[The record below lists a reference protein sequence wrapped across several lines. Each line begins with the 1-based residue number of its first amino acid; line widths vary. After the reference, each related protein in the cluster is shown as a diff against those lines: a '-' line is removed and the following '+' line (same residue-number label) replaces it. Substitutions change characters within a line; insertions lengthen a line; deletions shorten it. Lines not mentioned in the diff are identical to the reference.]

1 MTHEHKLFFS
11 LLGVFLSLVM
21 KSFFCLFFDFLF
33 VFCFLGEVE
42 VLGRGDD
49 TFTTVMMRM
58 RMRMMRM
65 ISSRRCFCCSPNSSS
80 SSLPQKNTKFVVRR
94 RIQTTTRAEKEK
106 AEKAFTKGEEEE
118 EEEEEANDNNNIIRN
133 GPPPP
138 PPHHHR
144 LRIHEGRHAF
154 ETKTAKEMQRLFL
167 HSLRRGGAKENN
179 EEETM
184 VSRDIVVKLS
194 GTGKAP
200 KQKKPEFK
208 KSEFRPVLI
217 KNELKVQLIRFT
229 ETQSFTKN
237 FAVHDEEV
245 EGILE
250 DVVANGGYGNWRV
263 DMRDE
268 TAYDIRVTKSGDA
281 FVSRSKKSRSS
292 LEGESS
298 RSNDD
303 DDDESKKTNGADSTK
318 RLINTTRK
326 NASFLANDR
335 EKKRLMRADD
345 PFLVQVGVSTKD
357 GKIKAA
363 KRNKYKQVEEF
374 LHHLEAS
381 LPVASDEE
389 YTSAK
394 KPLNIVDLGCGNAYL
409 TFATYSFL
417 KNTKS
422 MDTNVV
428 GVDVK
433 RQSKEHNE
441 AVAKELGWERDVSFV
456 QGTIEQAEIPGS
468 ENVDVCIALH
478 ACDTATDQ
486 SLVRAVRWK
495 TKLILASPCCHH
507 DLHVR
512 IKKSVT
518 SSSSS
523 SSSSVL
529 LAPMTSIAR
538 HGILYERTIDNV
550 TDAWRALVLRILGYK
565 VDVVEFI
572 GGEHTARNTLIRAR
586 YTGAKATKELWDEHD
601 AMVSSFGCESYLTE
615 ALKKELE
622 SRRISVT

>member
-1 MTHEHKLFFS
+1 M
-11 LLGVFLSLVM
+11 
-21 KSFFCLFFDFLF
+21 
-33 VFCFLGEVE
+33 
-42 VLGRGDD
+42 RRRD
-49 TFTTVMMRM
+49 TFHETMRMMRM
-58 RMRMMRM
+58 MMRM
-65 ISSRRCFCCSPNSSS
+65 ISSRRCFYCSPSS
-80 SSLPQKNTKFVVRR
+80 SSLPQKNKKFVVRR
-94 RIQTTTRAEKEK
+94 RRRTTTTTTRAAEK
-106 AEKAFTKGEEEE
+106 AEKAFAGEE
-118 EEEEEANDNNNIIRN
+118 EEEEEANNNISN

-138 PPHHHR
+138 QHQ

-167 HSLRRGGAKENN
+167 HSLRRGGVKEND
-179 EEETM
+179 EEERTM
-184 VSRDIVVKLS
+184 TSRDVYVVKLS

-292 LEGESS
+292 VEEESS

-303 DDDESKKTNGADSTK
+303 EDESKKTNGADSTK

-363 KRNKYKQVEEF
+363 KRGKYKQVEEF

>member
-1 MTHEHKLFFS
+1 M
-11 LLGVFLSLVM
+11 
-21 KSFFCLFFDFLF
+21 
-33 VFCFLGEVE
+33 
-42 VLGRGDD
+42 
-49 TFTTVMMRM
+49 
-58 RMRMMRM
+58 
-65 ISSRRCFCCSPNSSS
+65 
-80 SSLPQKNTKFVVRR
+80 VRR
-94 RIQTTTRAEKEK
+94 RTTIQTTTTRAAEK
-106 AEKAFTKGEEEE
+106 AEKAFTGEEFK
-118 EEEEEANDNNNIIRN
+118 EEEANNNMSN
-133 GPPPP
+133 GP

-167 HSLRRGGAKENN
+167 HSLRRGGVKENN

-292 LEGESS
+292 VEEESS

-303 DDDESKKTNGADSTK
+303 EDESKKTNGADSTK

-363 KRNKYKQVEEF
+363 KRDKYKQVEEF

-456 QGTIEQAEIPGS
+456 QGTIEQAEIPGF

>member
-1 MTHEHKLFFS
+1 MT
-11 LLGVFLSLVM
+11 M
-21 KSFFCLFFDFLF
+21 
-33 VFCFLGEVE
+33 
-42 VLGRGDD
+42 
-49 TFTTVMMRM
+49 TRM
-58 RMRMMRM
+58 R
-65 ISSRRCFCCSPNSSS
+65 RCCFYCSPSSS
-80 SSLPQKNTKFVVRR
+80 SISSSPQKNKKFVVRR
-94 RIQTTTRAEKEK
+94 RTTTTRAAA
-106 AEKAFTKGEEEE
+106 AEKAATG
-118 EEEEEANDNNNIIRN
+118 EEEEEANNNIN
-133 GPPPP
+133 G
-138 PPHHHR
+138 PHHHQ

-167 HSLRRGGAKENN
+167 HSLRRGVKGEH
-179 EEETM
+179 EEMMPHDDDDAE
-184 VSRDIVVKLS
+184 DIVVKLS

-217 KNELKVQLIRFT
+217 KNELKVQLVRFT

-281 FVSRSKKSRSS
+281 FVSRSKKSRNS

-298 RSNDD
+298 RSND

-363 KRNKYKQVEEF
+363 KRDKYKQVEEF

-518 SSSSS
+518 SSSS
-523 SSSSVL
+523 VL

>member
-1 MTHEHKLFFS
+1 M
-11 LLGVFLSLVM
+11 
-21 KSFFCLFFDFLF
+21 
-33 VFCFLGEVE
+33 E

-49 TFTTVMMRM
+49 TFTTTTMMM
-58 RMRMMRM
+58 MMMMMMRM
-65 ISSRRCFCCSPNSSS
+65 ISSRRCFYCSPNSSSS

-94 RIQTTTRAEKEK
+94 RTTTTTTTRAEKEK

-167 HSLRRGGAKENN
+167 HSLRRGGVKENN
-179 EEETM
+179 EEERTM
-184 VSRDIVVKLS
+184 TSRDVYVVKLS

-292 LEGESS
+292 VEEESS

-303 DDDESKKTNGADSTK
+303 EDESKKTNGADSTK

-363 KRNKYKQVEEF
+363 KRGKYKQVEEF

-523 SSSSVL
+523 SSSSSVL

>member
-1 MTHEHKLFFS
+1 
-11 LLGVFLSLVM
+11 M
-21 KSFFCLFFDFLF
+21 KSFVCFVCFFDFLSLFCFFVCFF
-33 VFCFLGEVE
+33 VFVGEVE
-42 VLGRGDD
+42 VGTRKRH
-49 TFTTVMMRM
+49 TMTMTRM
-58 RMRMMRM
+58 R
-65 ISSRRCFCCSPNSSS
+65 RCCFYCSPSSS
-80 SSLPQKNTKFVVRR
+80 SISSSPQKNKKFVVRR
-94 RIQTTTRAEKEK
+94 RTTTTRAAA
-106 AEKAFTKGEEEE
+106 AEKAATG
-118 EEEEEANDNNNIIRN
+118 EEEEEANNNIN
-133 GPPPP
+133 G
-138 PPHHHR
+138 PHHHQ

-167 HSLRRGGAKENN
+167 HSLRRGVKGEH
-179 EEETM
+179 EEMMPHDDDDAE
-184 VSRDIVVKLS
+184 DIVVKLS

-217 KNELKVQLIRFT
+217 KNELKVQLVRFT

-263 DMRDE
+263 DMRDD

-303 DDDESKKTNGADSTK
+303 EDESKKTNGADSTK

-363 KRNKYKQVEEF
+363 KRDKYKQVEEF

-441 AVAKELGWERDVSFV
+441 SVAKELGWERDVSFV

-518 SSSSS
+518 

>member
-1 MTHEHKLFFS
+1 MIFLF
-11 LLGVFLSLVM
+11 VFLV
-21 KSFFCLFFDFLF
+21 FFCLFFLFFLVCFLF
-33 VFCFLGEVE
+33 FVGEVE
-42 VLGRGDD
+42 EEE
-49 TFTTVMMRM
+49 TTLFWTTMRMMMRM
-58 RMRMMRM
+58 MMMRS
-65 ISSRRCFCCSPNSSS
+65 SSRRCFSCSPSSS
-80 SSLPQKNTKFVVRR
+80 SSSSISPQKHEKFMVRR
-94 RIQTTTRAEKEK
+94 RRTTTTTTRA
-106 AEKAFTKGEEEE
+106 AEKALTGDE
-118 EEEEEANDNNNIIRN
+118 EEEEEANNNIN
-133 GPPPP
+133 GPHH
-138 PPHHHR
+138 HHHR

-167 HSLRRGGAKENN
+167 HSLRRGGVKENN
-179 EEETM
+179 EEERTM
-184 VSRDIVVKLS
+184 TSRDIYVVKLS

-292 LEGESS
+292 VEEESS

-303 DDDESKKTNGADSTK
+303 EDESKKTNGADSTK

-363 KRNKYKQVEEF
+363 KRDKYKQVEEF

-523 SSSSVL
+523 SSSVL

>member
-1 MTHEHKLFFS
+1 M
-11 LLGVFLSLVM
+11 
-21 KSFFCLFFDFLF
+21 
-33 VFCFLGEVE
+33 
-42 VLGRGDD
+42 
-49 TFTTVMMRM
+49 
-58 RMRMMRM
+58 
-65 ISSRRCFCCSPNSSS
+65 
-80 SSLPQKNTKFVVRR
+80 
-94 RIQTTTRAEKEK
+94 
-106 AEKAFTKGEEEE
+106 
-118 EEEEEANDNNNIIRN
+118 
-133 GPPPP
+133 
-138 PPHHHR
+138 PH
-144 LRIHEGRHAF
+144 
-154 ETKTAKEMQRLFL
+154 
-167 HSLRRGGAKENN
+167 
-179 EEETM
+179 
-184 VSRDIVVKLS
+184 DIVVKLS

-292 LEGESS
+292 VEEESS
-298 RSNDD
+298 RSNHDD
-303 DDDESKKTNGADSTK
+303 EDESKKTNGADSTK

-363 KRNKYKQVEEF
+363 KRDKYKQVEEF

-523 SSSSVL
+523 SSSVL

>member
-1 MTHEHKLFFS
+1 
-11 LLGVFLSLVM
+11 M
-21 KSFFCLFFDFLF
+21 KSFVCFLIFCVWFFDFLF
-33 VFCFLGEVE
+33 VFCFFQEKWKSV
-42 VLGRGDD
+42 GDEETTHFYD
-49 TFTTVMMRM
+49 TTTMMR
-58 RMRMMRM
+58 RMMMMMRM
-65 ISSRRCFCCSPNSSS
+65 ISSRRCFYCSPSSS
-80 SSLPQKNTKFVVRR
+80 SLLPQKNTKFVVRR
-94 RIQTTTRAEKEK
+94 RTTIQTTTTRAAEK
-106 AEKAFTKGEEEE
+106 AEKAFTGEEFK
-118 EEEEEANDNNNIIRN
+118 EEEANNNMSN
-133 GPPPP
+133 GP

-167 HSLRRGGAKENN
+167 HSLRRGGVKENN
-179 EEETM
+179 EEERTM
-184 VSRDIVVKLS
+184 TSRDVYVVKLS

-292 LEGESS
+292 VEEESS

-303 DDDESKKTNGADSTK
+303 EDESKKTNGADSTK

-363 KRNKYKQVEEF
+363 KRDKYKQVEEF

>member
-1 MTHEHKLFFS
+1 
-11 LLGVFLSLVM
+11 
-21 KSFFCLFFDFLF
+21 
-33 VFCFLGEVE
+33 
-42 VLGRGDD
+42 
-49 TFTTVMMRM
+49 
-58 RMRMMRM
+58 MRM
-65 ISSRRCFCCSPNSSS
+65 ISSKSRCFCCSPSSSSSS
-80 SSLPQKNTKFVVRR
+80 SSLPQKNKKFVVRR
-94 RIQTTTRAEKEK
+94 RRRTTTTTTRAAEK
-106 AEKAFTKGEEEE
+106 AEKAFTGEEEAE
-118 EEEEEANDNNNIIRN
+118 AEANNNNISN

-138 PPHHHR
+138 PPRHR

-154 ETKTAKEMQRLFL
+154 ETKTAKEMQGLFL
-167 HSLRRGGAKENN
+167 HSLRRGGVEENN
-179 EEETM
+179 EEEITM
-184 VSRDIVVKLS
+184 MSRDIVVKLS

-298 RSNDD
+298 RSND

-523 SSSSVL
+523 SSSVL

>member
-1 MTHEHKLFFS
+1 
-11 LLGVFLSLVM
+11 M
-21 KSFFCLFFDFLF
+21 K
-33 VFCFLGEVE
+33 
-42 VLGRGDD
+42 
-49 TFTTVMMRM
+49 
-58 RMRMMRM
+58 
-65 ISSRRCFCCSPNSSS
+65 ISSRRCFYCSPSSS
-80 SSLPQKNTKFVVRR
+80 SISPQKNKKFMVMRR
-94 RIQTTTRAEKEK
+94 TTTTRAAA
-106 AEKAFTKGEEEE
+106 AEKALTG
-118 EEEEEANDNNNIIRN
+118 EEEEEANNNIN
-133 GPPPP
+133 G
-138 PPHHHR
+138 PHHHHHHQ

-167 HSLRRGGAKENN
+167 HSLRRGGVIKGGENN

-184 VSRDIVVKLS
+184 MPHDIVVKLS

-268 TAYDIRVTKSGDA
+268 MAYDIRVTKSGDA
-281 FVSRSKKSRSS
+281 FVSRSKKSRNSV
-292 LEGESS
+292 EEESS
-298 RSNDD
+298 RSND

-363 KRNKYKQVEEF
+363 KRDKYKQVEEF

-523 SSSSVL
+523 SSSVL

>member
-1 MTHEHKLFFS
+1 
-11 LLGVFLSLVM
+11 
-21 KSFFCLFFDFLF
+21 
-33 VFCFLGEVE
+33 
-42 VLGRGDD
+42 
-49 TFTTVMMRM
+49 
-58 RMRMMRM
+58 MRM
-65 ISSRRCFCCSPNSSS
+65 ISSKSRCFCCSPSSSSSS
-80 SSLPQKNTKFVVRR
+80 SSLPQKNKKFVVRR
-94 RIQTTTRAEKEK
+94 RRTTTTTRAAEK
-106 AEKAFTKGEEEE
+106 AEKAFTGEEEAE
-118 EEEEEANDNNNIIRN
+118 AEANNNNISN

-138 PPHHHR
+138 PRHR

-154 ETKTAKEMQRLFL
+154 ETKTAKEMQGLFL
-167 HSLRRGGAKENN
+167 HSLRRGGVEENN
-179 EEETM
+179 EEEITM
-184 VSRDIVVKLS
+184 MSRDIVVKLS

-298 RSNDD
+298 RSND

-523 SSSSVL
+523 SSSVL

>member
-1 MTHEHKLFFS
+1 
-11 LLGVFLSLVM
+11 M
-21 KSFFCLFFDFLF
+21 KSFVCFVCFFDFLSLFCFFVCFF
-33 VFCFLGEVE
+33 VFVGEVE
-42 VLGRGDD
+42 VGTRKRH
-49 TFTTVMMRM
+49 TMTMTRM
-58 RMRMMRM
+58 R
-65 ISSRRCFCCSPNSSS
+65 RCCFYCSPSSS
-80 SSLPQKNTKFVVRR
+80 SISSSPQKNKKFVVRR
-94 RIQTTTRAEKEK
+94 RTTTTRAAA
-106 AEKAFTKGEEEE
+106 AEKAATG
-118 EEEEEANDNNNIIRN
+118 EEEEEANNNIN
-133 GPPPP
+133 G
-138 PPHHHR
+138 PHHHQ

-167 HSLRRGGAKENN
+167 HSLRRGVKGEH
-179 EEETM
+179 EEMMPHDDDDAE
-184 VSRDIVVKLS
+184 DIVVKLS

-217 KNELKVQLIRFT
+217 KNELKVQLVRFT

-263 DMRDE
+263 DMRDD

-298 RSNDD
+298 RSND

-363 KRNKYKQVEEF
+363 KRDKYKQVEEF

-441 AVAKELGWERDVSFV
+441 SVAKELGWERDVSFV

-518 SSSSS
+518 

>member
-1 MTHEHKLFFS
+1 MIFLF
-11 LLGVFLSLVM
+11 VFLV
-21 KSFFCLFFDFLF
+21 FFCLFFLFFLVCFLF
-33 VFCFLGEVE
+33 FVGEVE
-42 VLGRGDD
+42 EEE
-49 TFTTVMMRM
+49 TTLFWTTMRMMMRM
-58 RMRMMRM
+58 MMMRS
-65 ISSRRCFCCSPNSSS
+65 SSRRCFSCSPSSS
-80 SSLPQKNTKFVVRR
+80 SSSSISPQKHEKFMVRR
-94 RIQTTTRAEKEK
+94 RRTTTTTTRA
-106 AEKAFTKGEEEE
+106 AEKALTGDE
-118 EEEEEANDNNNIIRN
+118 EEEEEANNNIN
-133 GPPPP
+133 GPHH
-138 PPHHHR
+138 HHHR

-167 HSLRRGGAKENN
+167 HSLRRGGVKENN
-179 EEETM
+179 EEERTM
-184 VSRDIVVKLS
+184 TSRDIYVVKLS

-292 LEGESS
+292 VEEESS

-303 DDDESKKTNGADSTK
+303 EDESKKTNGADSTK

-523 SSSSVL
+523 SSSVL

>member
-1 MTHEHKLFFS
+1 MPH
-11 LLGVFLSLVM
+11 
-21 KSFFCLFFDFLF
+21 
-33 VFCFLGEVE
+33 
-42 VLGRGDD
+42 DD
-49 TFTTVMMRM
+49 DD
-58 RMRMMRM
+58 
-65 ISSRRCFCCSPNSSS
+65 
-80 SSLPQKNTKFVVRR
+80 
-94 RIQTTTRAEKEK
+94 AE
-106 AEKAFTKGEEEE
+106 
-118 EEEEEANDNNNIIRN
+118 
-133 GPPPP
+133 
-138 PPHHHR
+138 
-144 LRIHEGRHAF
+144 
-154 ETKTAKEMQRLFL
+154 
-167 HSLRRGGAKENN
+167 
-179 EEETM
+179 
-184 VSRDIVVKLS
+184 DIVVKLS

-217 KNELKVQLIRFT
+217 KNELKVQLVRFT

-281 FVSRSKKSRSS
+281 FVSRSKKSRNS

-298 RSNDD
+298 RSND

-363 KRNKYKQVEEF
+363 KRDKYKQVEEF

-441 AVAKELGWERDVSFV
+441 SVAKELGWERDVSFV

-518 SSSSS
+518 

>member
-1 MTHEHKLFFS
+1 M
-11 LLGVFLSLVM
+11 
-21 KSFFCLFFDFLF
+21 
-33 VFCFLGEVE
+33 
-42 VLGRGDD
+42 RRRD
-49 TFTTVMMRM
+49 TFHETMRMMRM
-58 RMRMMRM
+58 RMRM
-65 ISSRRCFCCSPNSSS
+65 ISSRRCFYCSPSSS
-80 SSLPQKNTKFVVRR
+80 SSSSISPQKHEKFMVRR
-94 RIQTTTRAEKEK
+94 RTTTTTTTRA
-106 AEKAFTKGEEEE
+106 AEKALTGD
-118 EEEEEANDNNNIIRN
+118 EEEEEANNNIN
-133 GPPPP
+133 GPHH
-138 PPHHHR
+138 HHHR

-167 HSLRRGGAKENN
+167 HSLRRGGVKENN
-179 EEETM
+179 EEERTM
-184 VSRDIVVKLS
+184 TSRDIYVVKLS

-523 SSSSVL
+523 SSSVL

>member
-1 MTHEHKLFFS
+1 
-11 LLGVFLSLVM
+11 
-21 KSFFCLFFDFLF
+21 
-33 VFCFLGEVE
+33 
-42 VLGRGDD
+42 
-49 TFTTVMMRM
+49 
-58 RMRMMRM
+58 MRM
-65 ISSRRCFCCSPNSSS
+65 ISSRRCFYCSPSS
-80 SSLPQKNTKFVVRR
+80 SSLPQKNKKFVVRR
-94 RIQTTTRAEKEK
+94 RTTTTRAAA
-106 AEKAFTKGEEEE
+106 AEKAATG
-118 EEEEEANDNNNIIRN
+118 EEEEEANNNIN
-133 GPPPP
+133 G
-138 PPHHHR
+138 PHHHQ

-167 HSLRRGGAKENN
+167 HSLRRGGVKENN

-208 KSEFRPVLI
+208 KSEFRPVWI
-217 KNELKVQLIRFT
+217 KNELKVQLVRFT

-281 FVSRSKKSRSS
+281 FVSRSKKSRNS

-298 RSNDD
+298 RSND

-326 NASFLANDR
+326 NASFLANDL

-363 KRNKYKQVEEF
+363 KRDKYKQVEEF

-441 AVAKELGWERDVSFV
+441 SVAKELGWERDVSFV

-518 SSSSS
+518 

>member
-1 MTHEHKLFFS
+1 M
-11 LLGVFLSLVM
+11 
-21 KSFFCLFFDFLF
+21 
-33 VFCFLGEVE
+33 
-42 VLGRGDD
+42 
-49 TFTTVMMRM
+49 
-58 RMRMMRM
+58 
-65 ISSRRCFCCSPNSSS
+65 RRCCFYCSPSSSSFLSSS
-80 SSLPQKNTKFVVRR
+80 SSSPKNKKFTVRR
-94 RIQTTTRAEKEK
+94 TTTRAA
-106 AEKAFTKGEEEE
+106 AEKAATG
-118 EEEEEANDNNNIIRN
+118 EEEEANDNIN
-133 GPPPP
+133 G
-138 PPHHHR
+138 PHHHHQ

-167 HSLRRGGAKENN
+167 HSLRKRGVMKGGENN
-179 EEETM
+179 EETM
-184 VSRDIVVKLS
+184 MPHDIVVKLS

-217 KNELKVQLIRFT
+217 KNELKVQLVRFT

-250 DVVANGGYGNWRV
+250 DVVVNGGYGNWRV

-281 FVSRSKKSRSS
+281 FVSRSKKSKSRSS
-292 LEGESS
+292 LEEESS
-298 RSNDD
+298 RSND

-335 EKKRLMRADD
+335 EKKRLMQADD
-345 PFLVQVGVSTKD
+345 PFLVQVGISTKD

-363 KRNKYKQVEEF
+363 KRDKYKQVEEF
-374 LHHLEAS
+374 LHHLEVS

-529 LAPMTSIAR
+529 LAPMTSISR

>member
-1 MTHEHKLFFS
+1 MMM
-11 LLGVFLSLVM
+11 FL
-21 KSFFCLFFDFLF
+21 
-33 VFCFLGEVE
+33 
-42 VLGRGDD
+42 
-49 TFTTVMMRM
+49 TTV
-58 RMRMMRM
+58 
-65 ISSRRCFCCSPNSSS
+65 N
-80 SSLPQKNTKFVVRR
+80 KKFVVRR
-94 RIQTTTRAEKEK
+94 RTTTTRAAA
-106 AEKAFTKGEEEE
+106 AEKAATG
-118 EEEEEANDNNNIIRN
+118 EEEEEANNNIN
-133 GPPPP
+133 G
-138 PPHHHR
+138 PHHHQ

-167 HSLRRGGAKENN
+167 HSLRRGVKGEH
-179 EEETM
+179 EEMMPHDDDDAE
-184 VSRDIVVKLS
+184 DIVVKLS

-217 KNELKVQLIRFT
+217 KNELKVQLVRFT

-281 FVSRSKKSRSS
+281 FVSRSKKSRNS

-298 RSNDD
+298 RSND

-363 KRNKYKQVEEF
+363 KRDKYKQVEEF

-441 AVAKELGWERDVSFV
+441 SVAKELGWERDVSFV

-518 SSSSS
+518 SSSS
-523 SSSSVL
+523 VL
-529 LAPMTSIAR
+529 LAPMTSIAS

>member
-1 MTHEHKLFFS
+1 M
-11 LLGVFLSLVM
+11 
-21 KSFFCLFFDFLF
+21 FFDFLF
-33 VFCFLGEVE
+33 FVFFFGEVE
-42 VLGRGDD
+42 EWGMRRRD
-49 TFTTVMMRM
+49 TFHETMRMMRM
-58 RMRMMRM
+58 MMRM
-65 ISSRRCFCCSPNSSS
+65 ISSRRCFYCSPSS
-80 SSLPQKNTKFVVRR
+80 SSLPQKNKKFVVRR
-94 RIQTTTRAEKEK
+94 RRRTTTTTTRAAEK
-106 AEKAFTKGEEEE
+106 AEKAFAGEE
-118 EEEEEANDNNNIIRN
+118 EEEEEANNNISN

-138 PPHHHR
+138 HHQ

-167 HSLRRGGAKENN
+167 HSLRRGGVKENN

-292 LEGESS
+292 VEEESS
-298 RSNDD
+298 RSNHDD
-303 DDDESKKTNGADSTK
+303 EDESKKTNGADSTK

-363 KRNKYKQVEEF
+363 KRDKYKQVEEF

>member
-1 MTHEHKLFFS
+1 MGTRKRHTMT
-11 LLGVFLSLVM
+11 M
-21 KSFFCLFFDFLF
+21 
-33 VFCFLGEVE
+33 
-42 VLGRGDD
+42 
-49 TFTTVMMRM
+49 TRM
-58 RMRMMRM
+58 R
-65 ISSRRCFCCSPNSSS
+65 RCCFYCSPSSS
-80 SSLPQKNTKFVVRR
+80 SISSSPQKNKKFVVRR
-94 RIQTTTRAEKEK
+94 RTTTTRAAA
-106 AEKAFTKGEEEE
+106 AEKAATG
-118 EEEEEANDNNNIIRN
+118 EEEEEANNNIN
-133 GPPPP
+133 G
-138 PPHHHR
+138 PHHHQ

-167 HSLRRGGAKENN
+167 HSLRRGVKGEH
-179 EEETM
+179 EEMMPHDDDAAE
-184 VSRDIVVKLS
+184 DIVVKLS

-237 FAVHDEEV
+237 FAVHDEEI

-303 DDDESKKTNGADSTK
+303 EDESK

-363 KRNKYKQVEEF
+363 KRDKYKQVEEF

-518 SSSSS
+518 SSSS
-523 SSSSVL
+523 VL